1 MIFHIIMAK
10 RQGVDHINLSI
21 AAGQKV
27 GLVGQSEA
35 GKLTLLKLILW
46 FYDVDKGAITI
57 DGHIIAVVTQY
68 SLRPVIGMV
77 QQDSSLLHRTLR
89 ENIIYD
95 NPNANE
101 GPIISAA
108 KKLRRMILLLD

>member
-1 MIFHIIMAK
+1 M
-10 RQGVDHINLSI
+10 DHINLSI

-57 DGHIIAVVTQY
+57 DGQIIAVVTQD
-68 SLRPVIGMV
+68 SL
-77 QQDSSLLHRTLR
+77 
-89 ENIIYD
+89 
-95 NPNANE
+95 
-101 GPIISAA
+101 
-108 KKLRRMILLLD
+108 